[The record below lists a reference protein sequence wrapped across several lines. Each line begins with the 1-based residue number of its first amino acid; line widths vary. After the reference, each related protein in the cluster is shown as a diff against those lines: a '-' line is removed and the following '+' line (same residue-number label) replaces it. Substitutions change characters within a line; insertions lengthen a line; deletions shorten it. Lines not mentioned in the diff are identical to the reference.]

1 MHACKSKIEYSA
13 VWKDWKLAV
22 LGWDWGI
29 GGLGMDACK
38 SKIEYSAVLK
48 DWESAVLG
56 DQGCMLVKLR
66 LRIRLF

>member
-13 VWKDWKLAV
+13 VLKDWKLAV

-38 SKIEYSAVLK
+38 SKIEDS
-48 DWESAVLG
+48 
-56 DQGCMLVKLR
+56 
-66 LRIRLF
+66 RLF

>member
-1 MHACKSKIEYSA
+1 M
-13 VWKDWKLAV
+13 
-22 LGWDWGI
+22 GI
-29 GGLGMDACK
+29 RCIGLGLRIRDDACK
-38 SKIEYSAVLK
+38 SKIEDSAVLK